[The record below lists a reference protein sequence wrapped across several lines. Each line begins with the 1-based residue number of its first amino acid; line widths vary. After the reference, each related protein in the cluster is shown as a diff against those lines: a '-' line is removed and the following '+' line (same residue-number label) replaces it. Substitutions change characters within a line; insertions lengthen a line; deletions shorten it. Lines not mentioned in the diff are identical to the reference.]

1 MPEIKYTYTFHS
13 DVTPHAL
20 VEELCALKV
29 AILTLA
35 LSHGKGHALEVSQSL
50 KSTGL
55 GKLIEIAE
63 QIEAAA
69 AKL

>member
-55 GKLIEIAE
+55 G
-63 QIEAAA
+63 
-69 AKL
+69 